1 MKKKDELL
9 QDEGMDES
17 SKGTGVLEKE
27 ETVPGEEESQVK
39 EEDLSA
45 KVDLPTK
52 EELSA
57 QEELPAQEDARPEKG
72 EESEEKTCL
81 EEVPKITVK
90 KDDQPVLEYELC
102 QELVSIGRRQ
112 GNEIVLD
119 DRNVSRQHAQIK
131 REGDAFIIE
140 DMQSTGGTEVNGK
153 KISSQQIYTGDVIK
167 IGDFEL
173 YFFSGMKGE
182 EKTVFNEEE
191 EEDRTSF
198 DEDRTKFYEEP
209 LAKLLVKR
217 AENLQGDINLEEEMV
232 IGRGEEADIQLE
244 DSRISRKHCKIA
256 LKDKNFVITD
266 LQSANGTFVNGG
278 KISEK
283 ALQNGDQIQIGN
295 ALFEFQMQQGAQIV
309 PQRGILKRFLKVM
322 GIFGLIAIVFGFI
335 FLVSSDLTTSHTVIL
350 SKLWEKQANGPI
362 QISAA
367 IGDLNNDVF
376 NDIVVADAKGFIHA
390 FDGRTGGSIWNKPYS
405 TGWSIL
411 SAPVL
416 GDVNQKDGR
425 LDVILGTQMGQVYT
439 IDGSRGNLI
448 WASHVIKG
456 AVSSSPALTDLN
468 SDDVL
473 DVVVGSKDNFIHAL
487 DGKQGGEIW
496 SFNAKGEVT
505 TNPSLTDI
513 DGDGT
518 LDVIIGSPGN
528 VYALSG
534 LNGKRLW
541 VYQSLGNPSSAA
553 IGHFNDDLIED
564 VAVSFAKELVV
575 LNGKTG
581 AVLWTWNIPLIT
593 EEENLEPIS
602 PALVDFNQDHYLDVV
617 CVSGKGHVYSIDG
630 ASRGNRYFWDFSTE
644 GIVPSTPSILDFDQD
659 GTPDVSVTSQKG
671 IIYLIN
677 GKDGHLLTQFE
688 LHEETVSPVA
698 IADVNANKLVDLV
711 VGTLSGKL
719 LVVETNT
726 KCDKNE
732 VFWSALGRDRLHTAR
747 VQ

>member
-1 MKKKDELL
+1 MNKKDELL
-9 QDEGMDES
+9 QEEGMDES
-17 SKGTGVLEKE
+17 EKGIGVLEKK
-27 ETVPGEEESQVK
+27 ETMSG

-45 KVDLPTK
+45 EADLSTK

-57 QEELPAQEDARPEKG
+57 KEEAQSEKE

-90 KDDQPVLEYELC
+90 KDDQPVLEYELS

-112 GNEIVLD
+112 GNDIALD

-140 DMQSTGGTEVNGK
+140 DLKSTGGTEVNGK

-173 YFFSGMKGE
+173 HFFSGMKGE

-191 EEDRTSF
+191 GEEDRTSF
-198 DEDRTKFYEEP
+198 DGDRTKFYEEP

-217 AENLQGDINLEEEMV
+217 AENLEGDINLEEEMV

-244 DSRISRKHCKIA
+244 DSRTSRKHCKIA
-256 LKDKNFVITD
+256 LKDKDFVITD

-283 ALQNGDQIQIGN
+283 ALENGDQIQIGN
-295 ALFEFQMQQGAQIV
+295 ALFEFRMQQGAQIV
-309 PQRGILKRFLKVM
+309 SRRGILKRLLKVM
-322 GIFGLIAIVFGFI
+322 GIFGLIAIVFGLI
-335 FLVSSDLTTSHTVIL
+335 FLVSSDFTTSHAVIL

-425 LDVILGTQMGQVYT
+425 LDVIMGTQKGQVYT
-439 IDGSRGNLI
+439 IDGSKGNLI
-448 WASHVIKG
+448 WASNVIKG

-473 DVVVGSKDNFIHAL
+473 DVIVGSKDNFVHAL

-496 SFNAKGEVT
+496 SFNAKGMVT
-505 TNPSLTDI
+505 TNPSMTDI

-553 IGHFNDDLIED
+553 IGRFNDDLVED
-564 VAVSFAKELVV
+564 VAISFAKELVV

-581 AVLWTWNIPLIT
+581 AVLWTWNIPLIK
-593 EEENLEPIS
+593 EEENLQPIS
-602 PALVDFNQDHYLDVV
+602 PALVDFNQDNHLDAV
-617 CVSGKGHVYSIDG
+617 CVSAKGHVYAIDG

-644 GIVPSTPSILDFDQD
+644 GIVPSTPSILDFNQD
-659 GTPDVSVTSQKG
+659 GTPDVSVTSKKG

-688 LHEETVSPVA
+688 LNEETVSPVA

-711 VGTLSGKL
+711 VGTQSGKL
-719 LVVETNT
+719 IVIESNT

-732 VFWSALGRDRLHTAR
+732 VFWSSQGRDRLHTAR
-747 VQ
+747 FQ